1 MNSIRTTLTKLTA
14 RVRSAR
20 GQSFVEFALLLP
32 VMLVLVL
39 GTVDL
44 GRAYFSSVALENAV
58 KEGAFFGAREP
69 ECATTTAAC
78 ADPHNVE
85 SRVEIELNGLT
96 LQNFVAKCFAPGT
109 TVFTGAGKALATC
122 TDGDLYYVASK
133 TPFTLVTPLISSLV
147 GGTLTLSSSSTAV
160 VVTSFETGSG
170 TLPIPTTMP
179 TATPDAATCTVPNFL
194 TGPTKISGAQN
205 VWVNIAGF
213 TGLEPHHERRQRA
226 EHRVAEQARRDAGT
240 MHDDVD
246 HGLLHGAGDSD
257 AEPHSQPVA
266 GADRQRRRL
275 PPARRLRR
283 RLPAPRRRPRLR
295 PSARCPVLTGYHVTV
310 AQGRWSIA
318 GFSAANFIA
327 VRPPSNDYTVGS
339 QSITAGLLRP
349 CLTTTITVDK

>member
-1 MNSIRTTLTKLTA
+1 MACDGVRFGPVRSPGPSYCRERRSFRPSQGTSQGRPHTLGIDHAFAGSPLNSIRTTLTKLTA

-85 SRVEIELNGLT
+85 SRVEVELNGLT
-96 LQNFVAKCFAPGT
+96 LQSFVAKCFAPGT
-109 TVFTGAGKALATC
+109 TVFTGAGKPLADC
-122 TDGDLYYVASK
+122 DDGDLYYVSSK

-179 TATPDAATCTVPNFL
+179 TATPAPSICTVPNFL

-213 TGLEPHHERRQRA
+213 TGVEPHHEWRQRA
-226 EHRVAEQARRDAGT
+226 EHRVAEQAGRDGRDRARR
-240 MHDDVD
+240 
-246 HGLLHGAGDSD
+246 SR
-257 AEPHSQPVA
+257 S
-266 GADRQRRRL
+266 RS
-275 PPARRLRR
+275 PAR
-283 RLPAPRRRPRLR
+283 
-295 PSARCPVLTGYHVTV
+295 
-310 AQGRWSIA
+310 
-318 GFSAANFIA
+318 
-327 VRPPSNDYTVGS
+327 
-339 QSITAGLLRP
+339 
-349 CLTTTITVDK
+349 